1 MNCEACTTARTH
13 PLSGFYRAGCAE
25 CQARALAQSPQFF
38 DAVAAEAI
46 TPGYEFLL
54 GKAENRSTVFRSSAG
69 IVVVEKKFDGSNRV
83 FYSVVTAFRTARVN
97 GYLIGRLE

>member
-46 TPGYEFLL
+46 TPGYRSALEHAF
-54 GKAENRSTVFRSSAG
+54 GSDWKDGHTRVKAWA
-69 IVVVEKKFDGSNRV
+69 EKLQKG
-83 FYSVVTAFRTARVN
+83 TA
-97 GYLIGRLE
+97 